1 MWDFS
6 TEPEFEKELQWMREF
21 VVEEV
26 APLDLLWPHYDHRVP
41 PPWLKK
47 VIDPLKQ
54 QVKDRGLWAPTETVR

>member
-6 TEPEFEKELQWMREF
+6 TEPEFDEQLEWMRRF

-26 APLDLLWPHYDHRVP
+26 EPLELLWPHHHHKVP

-47 VIDPLKQ
+47 VIDPLKDE
-54 QVKDRGLWAPTETVR
+54 VRRRGLWACHLEP